1 MFMVHYTV
9 FSRDVPHATCK
20 KLWRQ
25 TVAWWDNASDQC
37 VPNALL
43 TRAFQKER
51 KARVLNVV
59 FTGLHRAQ
67 CSRVEFWTLDY
78 ETLGS

>member
-1 MFMVHYTV
+1 MLRAKNCGARRWLGGTTPVINVYQMLFWT
-9 FSRDVPHATCK
+9 S
-20 KLWRQ
+20 
-25 TVAWWDNASDQC
+25 
-37 VPNALL
+37 
-43 TRAFQKER
+43 AFQKER